1 LVPLLPYEEAM
12 PVSYRERSRLP
23 LITALTLLLMAVEA
37 KAQDLRTD
45 EDLEQD
51 PLTTGAAAVRTNSG
65 LLTEPRLFTSALDM
79 AFERF
84 GTTGSPSNGFYYEL
98 SNMITGSGWLSIGP
112 GYRHDI
118 ANGKGF
124 IDASAAVSWRA
135 YNMMQSRIEFPSLAQ
150 RHFSF
155 GAQSMWQDQ
164 TQISYYGIGPN
175 SLQSNESQY
184 QMQSVDNVTW
194 ATLKPVSSLALTGE
208 FGFLRRPDILSPAGP
223 WKPSVPTTTQE
234 FPQDPGVSDP
244 FQPNYLHNEVSLSN
258 DTRDRRGRPT
268 SGSLY
273 RVALTTF
280 VDQST
285 SVGTF
290 SFRQYEAE
298 GAQFI
303 PLTRDRDWV
312 FVLHGWTVWSDV
324 APGHQVPFYMLPTIG
339 GNNTLRSYADYRFHD
354 LNLALA
360 NLESRWALFTHMDAA
375 LFVDAGNVAGR
386 YQDLNFGQ
394 RSYGGGVRFHTD
406 KTTFARLDVA
416 YGAEGWK
423 LAFRTSDTF
432 RFSRLTRRVAAV
444 PFVP

>member
-1 LVPLLPYEEAM
+1 MPLLPYEETM
-12 PVSYRERSRLP
+12 PVSYRDRCRLP
-23 LITALTLLLMAVEA
+23 WNTVLALMLLAALAE
-37 KAQDLRTD
+37 AQDLRTD
-45 EDLEQD
+45 EDREPD

-65 LLTEPRLFTSALDM
+65 LLTEPRLLTSAIDTG
-79 AFERF
+79 FERF
-84 GTTGSPSNGFYYEL
+84 GGTGTPSDGFYFEL
-98 SNMITGSGWLSIGP
+98 SNMITGSGWVSIGP
-112 GYRHDI
+112 GYRHAI

-124 IDASAAVSWRA
+124 VDASTAVSWRL
-135 YNMMQSRIEFPSLAQ
+135 YNMMQTRIEFPSLAQ
-150 RHFSF
+150 GHFSF

-175 SLQSNESQY
+175 SLESSQSQY
-184 QMQSVDNVTW
+184 QMQSVDSVTW
-194 ATLKPVSSLALTGE
+194 ATLKPLPSLALTGE
-208 FGFLRRPDILSPAGP
+208 FGFLRRPDILSPGGTF
-223 WKPSVPTTTQE
+223 KPSVPTTPQE
-234 FPQDPGVSDP
+234 FPNDPGTTDP
-244 FQPNYLHNEVSLSN
+244 FQPNYAHNEVSLSS
-258 DTRDRRGRPT
+258 DTRDRRSRPT
-268 SGSLY
+268 IGGLY

-280 VDQST
+280 IDQST

-312 FVLHGWTVWSDV
+312 IALHGWTVWSDV
-324 APGHQVPFYMLPTIG
+324 APGHSVPFYMLPTIG
-339 GNNTLRSYADYRFHD
+339 GNNTLRSYPDYRFHD

-360 NLESRWALFTHMDAA
+360 NLESRWALFTHMDVA
-375 LFVDAGNVAGR
+375 LFVDAGNVAGQ
-386 YQDLNFGQ
+386 YQDLNFDK

-406 KTTFARLDVA
+406 RTTFARIDVA

-423 LAFRTSDTF
+423 FFFRTSDPF